1 MIYEDFKKDCYYKE
15 NTSKDALTDDISSK
29 KLRRFV
35 SLEEDII
42 NDQVTES
49 NNHFSKKLC
58 LENSNLQVES
68 SEKNKELV
76 NIQNIPFPNG
86 TVKITAVKG
95 YKRTEHDITIEDVFQ
110 KESLKAAVLS
120 AFVIDPLWVLTKIQ
134 LSSTIVIF
142 VHQAKSDEEKEA
154 INKLYLHI
162 PNVSAIFPPME
173 GANCMH
179 CKLQLL
185 FYTTYLRVVIPSAN
199 LVDYDWGETGI
210 MENSIYI
217 QDFPRRISPFA
228 GFSIDF
234 ERDLFHYCRTK
245 NYPQHVLEKMKNYDF
260 SLAKNLQFIHSIP
273 LKAQKNTNS
282 KDTGYISLAKAIQ
295 RLGKGR
301 ENDIKIDIMTSSLG
315 LLNSTFLSNMYL
327 ALKGCQV
334 VASRNTDIQDWKTC
348 MKIHFPSMNTVSYS
362 NGGKESAGT
371 ICFQK
376 RYWEHVNFPKS
387 ILYDSAAVH
396 VGCLM
401 HHKII
406 LVRDQTSA
414 SDFFYIGSANFSSSA
429 WGILTQL
436 NSKNPVILCRNW
448 ECGVVLSLNDHYS
461 CIIETILS
469 EASSLPNSTPWIS
482 NL

>member
-1 MIYEDFKKDCYYKE
+1 MISENSKKDCYYF
-15 NTSKDALTDDISSK
+15 A
-29 KLRRFV
+29 
-35 SLEEDII
+35 SLEEDIT
-42 NDQVTES
+42 NENFTES
-49 NNHFSKKLC
+49 SNRFSKKLC
-58 LENSNLQVES
+58 LENSNIQAKSFE
-68 SEKNKELV
+68 ETKELV

-134 LSSTIVIF
+134 LFNTIIIF
-142 VHQAKSDEEKEA
+142 VHQAKSDEEEV
-154 INKLYLHI
+154 INRLYLHI

-199 LVDYDWGETGI
+199 LVDYDWGETGT
-210 MENSIYI
+210 MENSMYI
-217 QDFPRRISPFA
+217 QDFPRRITVFT
-228 GFSIDF
+228 GFSTDF
-234 ERDLFHYCRTK
+234 ERDIFHYCKIK

-260 SLAKNLQFIHSIP
+260 SLSKNLQFIHSIP
-273 LKAQKNTNS
+273 LKAQKNS
-282 KDTGYISLAKAIQ
+282 DLKDTGYVSLAKAIQ
-295 RLGKGR
+295 QLGKR
-301 ENDIKIDIMTSSLG
+301 HENDIKIDIMTSSLG

-327 ALKGCQV
+327 ALKGSKV
-334 VASRNTDIQDWKTC
+334 VASRNTDIQAWKTS
-348 MKIHFPSMNTVSYS
+348 MKIHFPSMNTVLSS
-362 NGGKESAGT
+362 NGGEESAGT

-376 RYWEHVNFPKS
+376 RFWEYLKFPKS
-387 ILYDSAAVH
+387 ILYDSTAVH

-406 LVRDQTSA
+406 LVRNQTST

-429 WGILTQL
+429 WGVLTRL

-448 ECGVVLSLNDHYS
+448 ECGVILSLNDHYS
-461 CIIETILS
+461 CIIEAILS
-469 EASSLPNSTPWIS
+469 ETSSLPNSTPWIS